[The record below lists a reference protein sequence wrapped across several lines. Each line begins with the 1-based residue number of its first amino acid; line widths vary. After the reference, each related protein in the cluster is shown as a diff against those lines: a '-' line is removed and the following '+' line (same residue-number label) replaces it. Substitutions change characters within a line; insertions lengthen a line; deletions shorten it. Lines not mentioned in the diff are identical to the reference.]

1 MERRYRLTRFL
12 IAKIKA
18 GKVPHV
24 LPKQLSRE
32 EQAFYLQGTYFN
44 TAVVQ
49 MSEAMVHLCM
59 VVAQHDEVQARLKAN
74 LDDDRY
80 LDQVIAETLRLYP
93 LFGISHRI
101 TSADIVVDEQ
111 TIIPQGSVL
120 CFNHPNYH
128 RTGFE
133 HPDDFDPGRWENLAP
148 HEQNYIPF
156 GVAANRPCP
165 ASGLAPVTLRAVARE
180 MLKRYAF
187 YSSASHTR
195 SSPNRGPCLI
205 VSRAL
210 KLNER
215 SRRIVCAF
223 LRVRDR
229 WEDVWR
235 SLVQLV
241 LGTYMVLDA
250 RRLRLCASYFEAK
263 PMELGST
270 RVTTNVRTCP
280 VTGHAG
286 HRASRAS

>member
-1 MERRYRLTRFL
+1 MNRRYRLTRFL
-12 IAKIKA
+12 IEKISA

-24 LPKQLSRE
+24 LPKQLSTE

-49 MSEAMVHLCM
+49 MSEAMLHLCM
-59 VVAQHDEVQARLKAN
+59 VIAQQDEVQARLKAN

-80 LDQVIAETLRLYP
+80 LDQVITETLRLYP

-111 TIIPQGSVL
+111 INIPAGSVL
-120 CFNHPNYH
+120 CFNHPDYH

-133 HPDDFDPGRWENLAP
+133 HPDDFDPGRWENLSP

-165 ASGLAPVTLRAVARE
+165 ASGLAPVTMRAVIRE
-180 MLKRYAF
+180 MLNRYAF

-205 VSRAL
+205 VSRA
-210 KLNER
+210 R
-215 SRRIVCAF
+215 DMDARFRRITLLL
-223 LRVRDR
+223 LRLRDR

-250 RRLRLCASYFEAK
+250 RRSRLCTSYFEGK
-263 PMELGST
+263 PAPVDT
-270 RVTTNVRTCP
+270 ATVTPKVCACP